1 MGRDV
6 TRRRFLQLSALA
18 APGAPSL
25 LQRLAQP
32 SEASGGL
39 TRDLK
44 PDDAGLDPGTLL
56 DRYVGTLPSDLAE
69 PAATADSY
77 ARWQSYDRVT
87 WPEFLRS
94 RGATPEAIKLMT
106 VGGDATGVSALY
118 VLRQFAML
126 RGSTQRYKIQG
137 GMDLLPRAM
146 AAELGSIVRYNAPV
160 VRVTRE
166 STGVGG
172 GPQSARLRFRVD

>member
-1 MGRDV
+1 RIAGVHQAVLRAARAFGLTLTPFASSQGSSVVAIQGKAV
-6 TRRRFLQLSALA
+6 TA
-18 APGAPSL
+18 AEVARGA
-25 LQRLAQP
+25 
-32 SEASGGL
+32 L
-39 TRDLK
+39 TRDLE
-44 PDDAGLDPGTLL
+44 PGDAGLDPGTLL

-126 RGSTQRYKIQG
+126 RGST
-137 GMDLLPRAM
+137 
-146 AAELGSIVRYNAPV
+146 
-160 VRVTRE
+160 
-166 STGVGG
+166 
-172 GPQSARLRFRVD
+172 